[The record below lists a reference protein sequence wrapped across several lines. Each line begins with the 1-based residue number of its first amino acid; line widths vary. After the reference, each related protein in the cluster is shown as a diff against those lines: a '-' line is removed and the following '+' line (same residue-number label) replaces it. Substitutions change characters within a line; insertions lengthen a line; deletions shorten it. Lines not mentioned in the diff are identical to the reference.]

1 LTAIF
6 DDIILLLELLQNGT
20 RISRHKNQQ
29 ARESAGTRISRH
41 ENQQA
46 QESAGTPHNISIRN
60 QDRKNKDFS
69 LYRLSFIP
77 LPLFLFAQDRLFGP
91 LLMKF

>member
-46 QESAGTPHNISIRN
+46 QESAGTRISRHKN
-60 QDRKNKDFS
+60 QQARPT
-69 LYRLSFIP
+69 I
-77 LPLFLFAQDRLFGP
+77 
-91 LLMKF
+91 